1 MENNSNS
8 VDESTI
14 NNSFENSTK
23 EELIA
28 YINKNSYEWYDG
40 FASECEH
47 RAVNIGANECKLS
60 NKAYDILLDE
70 ELNVEFWLD
79 EAEIRKDAQKRVDRQ
94 LGYGV
99 SSDGVVSHSVE
110 IVITGR
116 CGKNLCLFQPDNN
129 RMFQDLEKQSRDQ
142 SLIQLARSV
151 EILCY
156 HRQFMIDYL
165 EDLASRYDIKA
176 EEFTYTAMR
185 NVLVPIVKEAN

>member
-14 NNSFENSTK
+14 SNSFENSTK

-60 NKAYDILLDE
+60 SKAYDILFDE
-70 ELNVEFWLD
+70 ELNEEFWID
-79 EAEIRKDAQKRVDRQ
+79 EAEVRKDAQEQVDRQ
-94 LGYGV
+94 LGYGI
-99 SSDGVVSHSVE
+99 SSDGVVLHNVE

-116 CGKNLCLFQPDNN
+116 GGKNLCLFQSDNN
-129 RMFQDLEKQSRDQ
+129 RMFQDLEKKSRYQ
-142 SLIQLARSV
+142 LQQLAYAV

-165 EDLASRYDIKA
+165 EDLASKYDIKA
-176 EEFTYTAMR
+176 EEYTYTAMH
-185 NVLVPIVKEAN
+185 NVLVPIVKETN